1 MSDLKTLAEAA
12 KDGEHN
18 KGIAWY
24 STNELMFSY
33 INYPTNARF
42 IAAASPDAI
51 LKLLEDRDRLRE
63 ALKEATQSLETIAS
77 LAGRKTYGLPPIETF
92 MSHFDEVRGY
102 AASRAGV
109 GRQAL
114 EEAR

>member
-1 MSDLKTLAEAA
+1 MT
-12 KDGEHN
+12 
-18 KGIAWY
+18 
-24 STNELMFSY
+24 
-33 INYPTNARF
+33 
-42 IAAASPDAI
+42 ASPGDKLSPTDLIALAKQAGAI
-51 LKLLEDRDRLRE
+51 CTPVHFSRCIAEFDNQSLQAFADLIRKESEAERDRLRE

-77 LAGRKTYGLPPIETF
+77 LAGRKTYGSPPIDTY

-114 EEAR
+114 KDAR

>member
-1 MSDLKTLAEAA
+1 MTDLIALAKQAGDVETDSRGRETFSFDSYGLQAFADLIRKESEA
-12 KDGEHN
+12 E
-18 KGIAWY
+18 
-24 STNELMFSY
+24 
-33 INYPTNARF
+33 
-42 IAAASPDAI
+42 
-51 LKLLEDRDRLRE
+51 RDRLRE

-77 LAGRKTYGLPPIETF
+77 LAGRKTYGSPPIDTY

-114 EEAR
+114 KDAR